1 MRRWWSDFL
10 HGNGPVGRCVPTGIA
25 GRRRPG
31 RGKGIAITIA
41 CAVVIGA
48 ARGLYLD
55 SNGHLD
61 NTAAFVKAP
70 AQDALSVSFVFC
82 ADSYRTNCVV
92 NGDTFLVLDEKIR
105 MADIDTPELSPPR
118 CEAERIK
125 GEAAK
130 SRLLKLLNAPDNR
143 IPRRR

>member
-48 ARGLYLD
+48 ASWVHLD

-61 NTAAFVKAP
+61 NTTAFVKAP

-82 ADSYRTNCVV
+82 ALSYELRRQWRHL
-92 NGDTFLVLDEKIR
+92 LVLDEKIR

>member
-48 ARGLYLD
+48 ASWLYLD

-92 NGDTFLVLDEKIR
+92 NGDTFWFWTRKFEWPISIR
-105 MADIDTPELSPPR
+105 LNSARP
-118 CEAERIK
+118 
-125 GEAAK
+125 AA
-130 SRLLKLLNAPDNR
+130 RLNG
-143 IPRRR
+143 